1 MRELINFL
9 FGIYSV
15 GLVYVGWRIGRASK
29 WEEVNNAPPGS
40 VPVLTET
47 KLGEPDDETQRN
59 RPRSLS
65 VD

>member
-1 MRELINFL
+1 M
-9 FGIYSV
+9 

-47 KLGEPDDETQRN
+47 KLGEPVDETQRN